1 MDIEVLTKSYR
12 DEDEYWS
19 IEILLS
25 WLEKKGV
32 PTDIAQHALQLS
44 LLQLEGKQVI
54 ISTHHGPDGFD
65 QYVFKIAKELMTEII
80 TAQKQIMADSLNQA
94 ISSHLG
100 GNRISKIWRILRG
113 KL

>member
-1 MDIEVLTKSYR
+1 MSRKPKIKTFQAPKGMNDVLPNVQK
-12 DEDEYWS
+12 YW
-19 IEILLS
+19 
-25 WLEKKGV
+25 EK
-32 PTDIAQHALQLS
+32 
-44 LLQLEGKQVI
+44 
-54 ISTHHGPDGFD
+54 F
-65 QYVFKIAKELMTEII
+65 FKIAKELMTEII